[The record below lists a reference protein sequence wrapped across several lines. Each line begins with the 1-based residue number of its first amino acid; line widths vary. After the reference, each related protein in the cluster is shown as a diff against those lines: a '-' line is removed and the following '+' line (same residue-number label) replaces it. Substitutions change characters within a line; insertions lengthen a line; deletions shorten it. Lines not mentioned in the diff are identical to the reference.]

1 MGLIYEIFLGYS
13 IFSGKNVVYFCANSK
28 PILCYDVMR
37 CGVAKICVVQCSRVV
52 GYFNCVK
59 DTLFIRTSNNQRLR
73 NVGSNDRRSKRF
85 CSNAVLCVSFTLQM
99 VKTRVIRLRVFDGS
113 NARDQIARFYTF
125 HSFLV
130 EVQTK
135 AGVLT
140 IYPNHAGQNLVHKHK
155 TEKIDVVGE
164 KPATKSASRLIEQT
178 KKSRKIT
185 LPKNTA
191 HVF

>member
-1 MGLIYEIFLGYS
+1 
-13 IFSGKNVVYFCANSK
+13 
-28 PILCYDVMR
+28 
-37 CGVAKICVVQCSRVV
+37 
-52 GYFNCVK
+52 
-59 DTLFIRTSNNQRLR
+59 
-73 NVGSNDRRSKRF
+73 
-85 CSNAVLCVSFTLQM
+85 M

-113 NARDQIARFYTF
+113 NARDQIARICTF

-135 AGVLT
+135 AEVLT
-140 IYPNHAGQNLVHKHK
+140 IYPNHVGQNLVHKHK

-164 KPATKSASRLIEQT
+164 KPATKSVSRSVEQT
-178 KKSRKIT
+178 KKNRKIT